1 MTNNIERITFPYPGG
16 KARLAPALVAMM
28 PQNGRLYLE
37 PFAGRGNV
45 FFCAAQIL
53 KFQHWQINDI
63 QQAPFFRAIKRY
75 GDVMIVPSGEDERT
89 GAHRWGKIVSRYFK
103 PLGGTD
109 YKDHESFQ
117 RVNLQCTS
125 ALGSFCLRKDSTW
138 IEYDHVKALEP
149 YLTYN
154 GAGYGSGAA
163 TENKKNTP
171 QGMENRIV
179 EACRFLNDL
188 NVTITNWDWHRF
200 IEGLPLPQPGFSETV
215 LMEYDRDDFVF
226 VDPPYF
232 GCSPKAYDCAGFDHP
247 GLVKWLK
254 HAKFRWMLTEYRQD
268 IYIRAFGEP
277 VWTKEVQVSM
287 AGAKR
292 WKAVECVWTNYG
304 TGSKSGHKGPSPP

>member
-1 MTNNIERITFPYPGG
+1 MTKQIEKITFPYPGG
-16 KARLAPALVAMM
+16 KARLARELVAMM
-28 PQNGRLYLE
+28 PQSGRLYLE

-89 GAHRWGKIVSRYFK
+89 GAYRWGKIVSRCFK

-117 RVNLQCTS
+117 SVNFRFTN

-149 YLTYN
+149 YLTFN
-154 GAGYGSGAA
+154 GGGYERGAA
-163 TENKKNTP
+163 TDDGNLTP
-171 QGMENRIV
+171 KGMMRRVQAAHRIM
-179 EACRFLNDL
+179 NSL
-188 NVTITNWDWHRF
+188 NVTITNWDWHKFTKRRYNHSDF
-200 IEGLPLPQPGFSETV
+200 I
-215 LMEYDRDDFVF
+215 F

-232 GCSPKAYDCAGFDHP
+232 GCRPGAYDCAGFDHP

-254 HAKFRWMLTEYRQD
+254 HANFRWMLTEYRHD
-268 IYIRAFGEP
+268 FYIRAFGEP

-292 WKAVECVWTNYG
+292 WNAVECVWTNYG
-304 TGSKSGHKGPSPP
+304 TGSKSGRKGPSQP